1 MYFKMKIWNRE
12 WVLNLVL
19 RLLSFESRKMFSRSE
34 TGLSWN
40 MNPAVVHTLLYLFT
54 SRQQKHL
61 DVHPNSNWLQRVL
74 VVFSMLQWRS
84 LNAVG
89 TFGPQA
95 ITRILREIKAR
106 MKLRRSTVCSGVKRR
121 NIWIKLYL
129 FLLLLFLQKVFFFF
143 LFYSSW
149 AALWLAERA
158 HLFTGLYQTSPI
170 RAKCPQLLSVLSSSQ
185 IWSSK
190 LGFILYCFVK
200 SSQLIND

>member
-74 VVFSMLQWRS
+74 VVVFSMLQWRS

-129 FLLLLFLQKVFFFF
+129 FLLFFSFFYRKCCFF
-143 LFYSSW
+143 L
-149 AALWLAERA
+149 
-158 HLFTGLYQTSPI
+158 
-170 RAKCPQLLSVLSSSQ
+170 VL
-185 IWSSK
+185 
-190 LGFILYCFVK
+190 FILSCSLIGWK
-200 SSQLIND
+200 SPSFHRFIPNKSNQSKVSSVALRPFFLTDLIIQIRFYIILFC

>member
-95 ITRILREIKAR
+95 ITRILGEIKAR

-129 FLLLLFLQKVFFFF
+129 FLLLSFFYRKCFFF
-143 LFYSSW
+143 L
-149 AALWLAERA
+149 
-158 HLFTGLYQTSPI
+158 
-170 RAKCPQLLSVLSSSQ
+170 VL
-185 IWSSK
+185 
-190 LGFILYCFVK
+190 FILSCSLIGWK
-200 SSQLIND
+200 SPSFHRFIPNKSNQSKVSSVALRPFFLTDLIIQIRFYIILFC

>member
-129 FLLLLFLQKVFFFF
+129 FLLLLFLQKVFFFSCF
-143 LFYSSW
+143 IHPELLFD
-149 AALWLAERA
+149 WLKE
-158 HLFTGLYQTSPI
+158 PI
-170 RAKCPQLLSVLSSSQ
+170 FSQVYTKQVQSEQSVLSCSPSFLPHR
-185 IWSSK
+185 SDHP
-190 LGFILYCFVK
+190 
-200 SSQLIND
+200 N